1 MKVTGIIDMLTV
13 ISLKD
18 QHPHAYVERY
28 DGTTADLIMKI
39 KDSCFKLPLYV
50 SEDDI
55 NTIKDNLIQKGVYWF
70 DENYCFEII
79 SVVL

>member
-1 MKVTGIIDMLTV
+1 MTMTGTIDILTIINREDP
-13 ISLKD
+13 
-18 QHPHAYVERY
+18 HPHEYFERY

-39 KDSCFKLPLYV
+39 KDACFKLPLYV

-55 NTIKDNLIQKGVYWF
+55 NAINDNLIHKGIYWF

>member
-1 MKVTGIIDMLTV
+1 MVGIVDILTV
-13 ISLKD
+13 INREV

-39 KDSCFKLPLYV
+39 KDACFKLPLYV

-55 NTIKDNLIQKGVYWF
+55 TTIKDKLLQNGAYWF

>member
-1 MKVTGIIDMLTV
+1 MVGIVDILTV
-13 ISLKD
+13 INREV

-39 KDSCFKLPLYV
+39 KDACFKLPLYV

-55 NTIKDNLIQKGVYWF
+55 TTIKDNLLQNGIYWF
-70 DENYCFEII
+70 DDNYCFEII